1 MGFPRR
7 RFQSEMSCAESDR
20 NDRPIRRRPLSLSAG
35 TPAGMRLRPLFF
47 ATLLAFAAWS
57 AHAQDQAPPDADA
70 ARDRF
75 EAGLA
80 DNCPQKQLQLL
91 SARNL
96 RDGLDSY
103 VESLPPDLHDVVQK
117 AENDRCSNADAGAA
131 CVNMADILAADQTGH
146 MDDLA
151 ISICGAFL
159 RCTDQGNCDY
169 AR

>member
-1 MGFPRR
+1 M
-7 RFQSEMSCAESDR
+7 RF
-20 NDRPIRRRPLSLSAG
+20 
-35 TPAGMRLRPLFF
+35 RPLFF
-47 ATLLAFAAWS
+47 AAVLTAAAWS
-57 AHAQDQAPPDADA
+57 AHAQDQAPPPDADA

-75 EAGLA
+75 EAALA
-80 DNCPQKQLQLL
+80 DSCPQKQLQLL

-103 VESLPPDLHDVVQK
+103 VESLPQDVHDLVQK

-131 CVNMADILAADQTGH
+131 CVNMADILAADQSGH

-159 RCTDQGNCDY
+159 RCTDQGACDY

>member
-1 MGFPRR
+1 
-7 RFQSEMSCAESDR
+7 
-20 NDRPIRRRPLSLSAG
+20 
-35 TPAGMRLRPLFF
+35 MRLRPLFF

-103 VESLPPDLHDVVQK
+103 VESLPPDLHDLCK
-117 AENDRCSNADAGAA
+117 RPRPTAA
-131 CVNMADILAADQTGH
+131 RTPTPARPASNMADILAADQTGH
-146 MDDLA
+146 MRRPGNLSAAAHSCAAPTRGTATTRGKVQSRPARLA
-151 ISICGAFL
+151 
-159 RCTDQGNCDY
+159 
-169 AR
+169 